1 VKLVRVR
8 PPLASW
14 LWDYRREWLGGDVVG
29 GATAAA
35 VVIPKVM
42 AYALIAGL
50 SVEAGLYTALA
61 AMLVYPLLGSSRLL
75 IVSTSSSLAM
85 MTAAA
90 VAALTLS
97 HGAAPAAIA
106 ATLALLVGGVLFAAS
121 LLRLGFLA
129 NFISLPVLIGFEA
142 GVGIVIIVGQLKSL
156 LGVQVASKTT
166 VGTLLELP
174 GLLPQAHGL
183 TMLVGAVAIVT
194 LVVLERRFA
203 RGPVPLLVVALSI
216 AASLL
221 LGLAALGVKT
231 AGSFPPGLPSL
242 ALPDLSLAGALWPAA
257 LGVATMAFTESITAA
272 RASWQQEEPPVKAN
286 RELLALGAANAAAAV
301 VGGLPAD
308 GAVSHTAIARQAG
321 ARSQLAQWAGAGAV
335 VITLLALSRA
345 IAALPEAALAAVVL
359 VVAAGMVKPAKFI
372 AIARVRRTELTWALV
387 TVAGVVL
394 IGTLE
399 GVLIAVVI
407 SVLTLM
413 YQANRPPVYAV
424 AYDREQRVFRR
435 VGEHAG
441 DETFPGLLILRTEGR
456 LTFANA
462 ENAGDK
468 MRALMAEANPRVIV
482 LECSGIPDIEY
493 TALVQLAAAE
503 ERLRERGVT
512 LWLAA
517 VNPDVLPVLRRSQL
531 AVAADPSRLFPN
543 LHKALAAWEA
553 QSTAAA
559 STRASAAA
567 G

>member
-1 VKLVRVR
+1 
-8 PPLASW
+8 LASW
-14 LWDYRREWLGGDVVG
+14 LWDYRREWLGGDVAG

-75 IVSTSSSLAM
+75 IVSTSSSLAT

-90 VAALTLS
+90 VAALTVS
-97 HGAAPAAIA
+97 HGAEPAAIA
-106 ATLALLVGGVLFAAS
+106 ATLALLVGGVLLAAS

-129 NFISLPVLIGFEA
+129 NFISLPVLIGFQA
-142 GVGIVIIVGQLKSL
+142 GVGIVIVVGQLKSL

-183 TMLVGAVAIVT
+183 TMLVGAIAIAA
-194 LVVLERRFA
+194 LVVLERRFPRA
-203 RGPVPLLVVALSI
+203 PVPLLVVTLSV

-242 ALPDLSLAGALWPAA
+242 TLPDLSLAGVLWPAA
-257 LGVATMAFTESITAA
+257 LGVATMSFTESITAA
-272 RASWQQEEPPVKAN
+272 RASWQQGEPPVKAN
-286 RELLALGAANAAAAV
+286 RELLALGAANAASAV
-301 VGGLPAD
+301 VAGLPAD

-321 ARSQLAQWAGAGAV
+321 ARSQLAQWAGAGV
-335 VITLLALSRA
+335 VIITLLVLSPV

-359 VVAAGMVKPAKFI
+359 VIAVGMVKPADFM
-372 AIARVRRTELTWALV
+372 AIARVRRAELMWALV

-407 SVLTLM
+407 SVLTLI

-435 VGEHAG
+435 VGERAG
-441 DETFPGLLILRTEGR
+441 DETFPGLLILRAEGR

-468 MRALMAEANPRVIV
+468 MRALMAETNPRVIL

-503 ERLRERGVT
+503 ERLRERGVV

-517 VNPDVLPVLRRSQL
+517 VNPDVLPVLRRSPL
-531 AVAADPSRLFPN
+531 AAAADPSRLFPD
-543 LHKALAAWEA
+543 LHKALAAWEG
-553 QSTAAA
+553 QTTAAA
-559 STRASAAA
+559 STPRASAAA
-567 G
+567 S